1 MEKSAL
7 QLGLEQLLENGDFNF
22 KIQAYPGGGTY
33 GKSCLG
39 ITGDSFDLFDLGFA
53 LARTDAMKDEDC
65 MFKTKQEDNAG
76 IVTMAGKLVP
86 SPMQIIYWP
95 EVEYSENELNEHD

>member
-1 MEKSAL
+1 VGWLDGRIPGHFLAL
-7 QLGLEQLLENGDFNF
+7 RVVSIDRAASRAGN
-22 KIQAYPGGGTY
+22 
-33 GKSCLG
+33 
-39 ITGDSFDLFDLGFA
+39 SFDLFDLGFA